1 MDTVVIILLF
11 LFVILLGVAVLAGIG
26 YGLWKIPYVGK
37 YLCLLATGWF
47 IFSLYTA
54 IWPPNSFYFE
64 EMKYHANIDLL
75 ERAEVVDKSASYPDF
90 HGDYYSQAT
99 FEVSTFSESEISPEY
114 RLSSCEIPPYIKSK
128 VGDNHKGGT
137 CWFIQKEIDQRLS
150 VAYFKELGLLH
161 YHYYQH

>member
-1 MDTVVIILLF
+1 
-11 LFVILLGVAVLAGIG
+11 
-26 YGLWKIPYVGK
+26 
-37 YLCLLATGWF
+37 
-47 IFSLYTA
+47 
-54 IWPPNSFYFE
+54 YFE